1 MSDKLKMQF
10 QNKCVG
16 LTDDHREY
24 IYGTDWKGYAKA
36 LEKVEKE
43 NKTIR
48 DAFVEQI
55 NLLLQLDR
63 PNIIDTSMAI
73 YKLIKK

>member
-36 LEKVEKE
+36 LEKEVKE
-43 NKTIR
+43 LKDEN
-48 DAFVEQI
+48 ES
-55 NLLLQLDR
+55 LLNSIFHDGYI
-63 PNIIDTSMAI
+63 PT
-73 YKLIKK
+73 